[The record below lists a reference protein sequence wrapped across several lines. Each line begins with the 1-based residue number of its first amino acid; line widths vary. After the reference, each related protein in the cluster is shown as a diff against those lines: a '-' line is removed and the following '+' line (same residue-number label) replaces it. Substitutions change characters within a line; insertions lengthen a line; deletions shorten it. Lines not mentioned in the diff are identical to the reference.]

1 MKKMILLLL
10 CATSAWAVEYAIQ
23 VKQKNG
29 SVTKIPIKEINKLV
43 LPLTPTS
50 VSPEVMEKLQT
61 AIKTFSLLQ
70 NYPNPFNPSTV
81 IAFTLPRAGQASVAI
96 YDINGRQVRKLV
108 DSHFSA
114 GSHELRWDGLSEA
127 GVPAAAGTY
136 FYRVRCD
143 EQTLTRKMLLIR

>member
-10 CATSAWAVEYAIQ
+10 FTTSAWAVEYAIQ

-29 SVTKIPIKEINKLV
+29 NVTTVPLKEINKLV
-43 LPLTPTS
+43 LPLTTA
-50 VSPEVMEKLQT
+50 VSPEVMENLQT

-96 YDINGRQVRKLV
+96 YDLNGRQVRKLV
-108 DSHFSA
+108 DRNFAA
-114 GSHELRWDGLSEA
+114 GSHELRWDGLTES

-136 FYRVRCD
+136 FYQARCD

>member
-10 CATSAWAVEYAIQ
+10 FTTSAWAMEYAIQ

-29 SVTKIPIKEINKLV
+29 SVTTVPLKEINKLV
-43 LPLTPTS
+43 LPLTPTA

-81 IAFTLPRAGQASVAI
+81 IAFTLPRAGQVSVTI
-96 YDINGRQVRKLV
+96 YDLNGRQVRRLV
-108 DSHFSA
+108 DKSFSA
-114 GSHELRWDGLSEA
+114 GSHELRWDGLTEA
-127 GVPAAAGTY
+127 GDPASAGTY
-136 FYRVRCD
+136 FYQVRCD